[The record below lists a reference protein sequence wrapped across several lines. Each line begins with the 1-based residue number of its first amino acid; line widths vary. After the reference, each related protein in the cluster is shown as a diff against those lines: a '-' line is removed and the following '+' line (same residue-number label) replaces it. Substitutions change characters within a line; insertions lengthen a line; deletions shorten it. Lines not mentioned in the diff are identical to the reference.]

1 MDNQIIKVKRLHKQ
15 FGNLKVLQGVDFS
28 VNKGDV
34 ISIIGPSGCGKST
47 LLRCINLLEMPDAG
61 EIVFDGKY
69 LYKNERYFLKK
80 YLREYKVGTPE
91 YNELNN
97 KIAKIRHEEHQIDK
111 FVGKSLNEIRCHIG
125 MVFQQFNL
133 FPHLTVLENLT
144 IAPVSLK
151 KIKKTDAEETALELL
166 KKVGL
171 EEYANKYPSVLSGGQ
186 KQRVAIVRALAMEP
200 NVMLFDEPT
209 SALDPEMVGEVL
221 TVMSDLA
228 KSGMTMIVV
237 THEMEFAKSVSN
249 RVVFMADGKIL
260 EDGMPEEIF
269 NKPKSARLQDFL
281 SKVL

>member
-80 YLREYKVGTPE
+80 DLREYKVGTPE

-144 IAPVSLK
+144 IAPVALK
-151 KIKKTDAEETALELL
+151 KIKKTDAEERALELL

-186 KQRVAIVRALAMEP
+186 KQRVAIVRALAMKP

>member
-80 YLREYKVGTPE
+80 DLREYKVGTPE

-144 IAPVSLK
+144 IAPVALK

-186 KQRVAIVRALAMEP
+186 KQRVAIVRALAMKP
-200 NVMLFDEPT
+200 DVMLFDEPT

>member
-15 FGNLKVLQGVDFS
+15 FGNQKVLQGVDFS

-61 EIVFDGKY
+61 EIIFDGKY
-69 LYKNERYFLKK
+69 LYKNEGYFLKK
-80 YLREYKVGTPE
+80 DLREYKVGTPE
-91 YNELNN
+91 YNELYN

-111 FVGKSLNEIRCHIG
+111 AVSKSLNEVRCHIG

-151 KIKKTDAEETALELL
+151 KIKKTDAEERALELL

-186 KQRVAIVRALAMEP
+186 KQRVAIVRALAMKP
-200 NVMLFDEPT
+200 DVMLFDEPT

-221 TVMSDLA
+221 AVMSDLA

-260 EDGMPEEIF
+260 EDGMSEEIF
-269 NKPKSARLQDFL
+269 SKPKSARLQDFL

>member
-15 FGNLKVLQGVDFS
+15 FGNQKVLQGVDFS

-61 EIVFDGKY
+61 EIIFDGKY

-80 YLREYKVGTPE
+80 DI
-91 YNELNN
+91 N

-111 FVGKSLNEIRCHIG
+111 AVSKSLNEVRCHIG

-151 KIKKTDAEETALELL
+151 KIKKTDAEERALELL

-186 KQRVAIVRALAMEP
+186 KQRVAIVRALAMKP
-200 NVMLFDEPT
+200 DVMLFDEPT

-221 TVMSDLA
+221 AVMSDLA

-269 NKPKSARLQDFL
+269 SKPKSARLQDFL

>member
-15 FGNLKVLQGVDFS
+15 FGNQKVLQGVDFS

-61 EIVFDGKY
+61 EIIFDGKY
-69 LYKNERYFLKK
+69 LYKNEGYFLKK
-80 YLREYKVGTPE
+80 DLREYKVGTLE
-91 YNELNN
+91 YNELYN

-111 FVGKSLNEIRCHIG
+111 AVSKSLNEVRCHIG

-151 KIKKTDAEETALELL
+151 KIKKTDAEERALELL

-186 KQRVAIVRALAMEP
+186 KQRVAIVRALAMKP
-200 NVMLFDEPT
+200 DVMLFDEPT

-221 TVMSDLA
+221 AVMSDLA

-269 NKPKSARLQDFL
+269 SKPKSARLQDFL

>member
-15 FGNLKVLQGVDFS
+15 FGNQKVLQGVDFS

-61 EIVFDGKY
+61 EIIFDGKY
-69 LYKNERYFLKK
+69 LYKNERYFLKRD
-80 YLREYKVGTPE
+80 LREYKVGTPE
-91 YNELNN
+91 YNELYN

-111 FVGKSLNEIRCHIG
+111 VVSKSLNEIRCHIG

-144 IAPVSLK
+144 IAPFSLK

-186 KQRVAIVRALAMEP
+186 KQRVAIVRALAMKP
-200 NVMLFDEPT
+200 DVMLFDEPT

-221 TVMSDLA
+221 AVMSDLA

-269 NKPKSARLQDFL
+269 SKPKSARLQDFL

>member
-69 LYKNERYFLKK
+69 LYKNERYFLKRD
-80 YLREYKVGTPE
+80 LREYKVGTPE
-91 YNELNN
+91 YNELHN

-111 FVGKSLNEIRCHIG
+111 AVSKSLNEIRCHIG

-186 KQRVAIVRALAMEP
+186 KQRVAIVRALAMKP
-200 NVMLFDEPT
+200 DVMLFDEPT

-221 TVMSDLA
+221 AVMSDLA

-269 NKPKSARLQDFL
+269 SKPKSARLQDFL

>member
-15 FGNLKVLQGVDFS
+15 FGNQKVLQGVDFS

-61 EIVFDGKY
+61 EIIFDGKY
-69 LYKNERYFLKK
+69 LYKNERYFLKRDI
-80 YLREYKVGTPE
+80 REYKVGTPE
-91 YNELNN
+91 YNELYN

-111 FVGKSLNEIRCHIG
+111 VVSKSLNEIRCHIG

-151 KIKKTDAEETALELL
+151 KIKKTDAEERALELL

-186 KQRVAIVRALAMEP
+186 KQRVAIVRALAMKP
-200 NVMLFDEPT
+200 DVMLFDEPT

-221 TVMSDLA
+221 AVMSDLA

-269 NKPKSARLQDFL
+269 SKPKSARLQDFL

>member
-15 FGNLKVLQGVDFS
+15 FGNQKVLQGVDFS

-61 EIVFDGKY
+61 EIIFDGKY
-69 LYKNERYFLKK
+69 LYKNERYFLKRDI
-80 YLREYKVGTPE
+80 REYKVGTPE
-91 YNELNN
+91 YNELYN

-111 FVGKSLNEIRCHIG
+111 VVSKSLNEIKCHIG

-151 KIKKTDAEETALELL
+151 KIKKTDAEERALELL

-186 KQRVAIVRALAMEP
+186 KQRVAIVRALAMKP
-200 NVMLFDEPT
+200 DVMLFDEPT

-221 TVMSDLA
+221 AVMSDLA

-269 NKPKSARLQDFL
+269 SKPKSARLQDFL

>member
-1 MDNQIIKVKRLHKQ
+1 MIKVKRLHKQ
-15 FGNLKVLQGVDFS
+15 FGNQKVLQGVDFS

-61 EIVFDGKY
+61 EIIFDGKY
-69 LYKNERYFLKK
+69 LYKNERYFLKRDI
-80 YLREYKVGTPE
+80 REYKVGTPE
-91 YNELNN
+91 YNELYN

-111 FVGKSLNEIRCHIG
+111 VVSKSLNEIRCHIG

-151 KIKKTDAEETALELL
+151 KIKKTDAEERALELL

-186 KQRVAIVRALAMEP
+186 KQRVAIVRALAMKP
-200 NVMLFDEPT
+200 DVMLFDEPT

-221 TVMSDLA
+221 AVMSDLA

-269 NKPKSARLQDFL
+269 SKPKSARLQDFL

>member
-15 FGNLKVLQGVDFS
+15 FGNQKVLQGVDFS

-61 EIVFDGKY
+61 EIIFDGKY
-69 LYKNERYFLKK
+69 LYKNEGYFLKK
-80 YLREYKVGTPE
+80 DLREYKVGTPE
-91 YNELNN
+91 YNELYN

-111 FVGKSLNEIRCHIG
+111 AVSKSLNEVRCHIG

-186 KQRVAIVRALAMEP
+186 KQRVAIVRALAMKP
-200 NVMLFDEPT
+200 DVMLFDEPT

-221 TVMSDLA
+221 AVMSDLA

-249 RVVFMADGKIL
+249 RLVFMADGKIL

-269 NKPKSARLQDFL
+269 SKPKSARLQDFL

>member
-15 FGNLKVLQGVDFS
+15 FGNQKVLQGVDFS

-61 EIVFDGKY
+61 EIIFDGKY

-80 YLREYKVGTPE
+80 DLREYKVGTPE
-91 YNELNN
+91 YNELYN

-111 FVGKSLNEIRCHIG
+111 AVSKSLNEVRCHIG

-151 KIKKTDAEETALELL
+151 KIKKTDAEERALELL
-166 KKVGL
+166 KKVDL

-186 KQRVAIVRALAMEP
+186 KQRVAIVRALAMKP
-200 NVMLFDEPT
+200 DVMLFDEPT

-221 TVMSDLA
+221 AVMSDLA

-269 NKPKSARLQDFL
+269 SKPKSARLQDFL

>member
-15 FGNLKVLQGVDFS
+15 FGNQKVLHGVDFS

-61 EIVFDGKY
+61 EIIFDGKY

-80 YLREYKVGTPE
+80 DLREYKVGTPE
-91 YNELNN
+91 YNELYN
-97 KIAKIRHEEHQIDK
+97 KIAKICHEEHQIAK
-111 FVGKSLNEIRCHIG
+111 FIGKSLNEIRCHIG

-186 KQRVAIVRALAMEP
+186 KQRVAIVRALAMKP
-200 NVMLFDEPT
+200 DVMLFDEPT

-221 TVMSDLA
+221 AVMSDLA

-269 NKPKSARLQDFL
+269 SKPKSARLQDFL

>member
-15 FGNLKVLQGVDFS
+15 FGNQKVLQGVDFS

-61 EIVFDGKY
+61 EIIFDGKY
-69 LYKNERYFLKK
+69 LYKNEGYFLKK
-80 YLREYKVGTPE
+80 DLREYKVGTPE
-91 YNELNN
+91 YNELYN

-111 FVGKSLNEIRCHIG
+111 AVSKSLNEVRCHIG

-151 KIKKTDAEETALELL
+151 KIKKTDAEERALELL

-186 KQRVAIVRALAMEP
+186 KQRVAIVRALAMKP
-200 NVMLFDEPT
+200 DVMLFDEPT

-221 TVMSDLA
+221 AVMSDLA

-269 NKPKSARLQDFL
+269 SKPKSARLQDFL

>member
-1 MDNQIIKVKRLHKQ
+1 MVNQIIQVKNLHKK
-15 FGNLKVLQGVDFS
+15 FGNQSVLQGVDFT

-47 LLRCINLLEMPDAG
+47 LLRCINLLEMPNAG
-61 EIVFDGKY
+61 EIVFEGNY
-69 LYKNERYFLKK
+69 LYKNQRYFLKK
-80 YLREYKVGTPE
+80 QLHDYKIGSQEYS
-91 YNELNN
+91 ELHN
-97 KIAKIRHEEHQIDK
+97 KIAKIRKEEHHIDAIIAK
-111 FVGKSLNEIRCHIG
+111 KINEIRCHIG

-144 IAPVSLK
+144 IAPISLK
-151 KIKKTDAEETALELL
+151 KVKKSDAEKKALELL
-166 KKVGL
+166 AKVGL

-186 KQRVAIVRALAMEP
+186 KQRVAIVRALAMDP
-200 NVMLFDEPT
+200 KVMLFDEPT

-221 TVMSDLA
+221 AVMSDLA

-260 EDGMPEEIF
+260 EEGSPDVIF
-269 NKPKSARLQDFL
+269 TNPNSTRLQDFL

>member
-61 EIVFDGKY
+61 EIIFDGKY

-80 YLREYKVGTPE
+80 DLCEYKVGTPE
-91 YNELNN
+91 YNELYN

-144 IAPVSLK
+144 IAPVALK
-151 KIKKTDAEETALELL
+151 KIKKTDAEERALELL

-186 KQRVAIVRALAMEP
+186 KQRVAIVRALAMKP
-200 NVMLFDEPT
+200 DVMLFDEPT

-269 NKPKSARLQDFL
+269 DKPKSARLQDFL

>member
-15 FGNLKVLQGVDFS
+15 FGNQKVLQGVDFS

-61 EIVFDGKY
+61 EIIFDGKY

-80 YLREYKVGTPE
+80 DLREYKVGTPE
-91 YNELNN
+91 YNELYN

-111 FVGKSLNEIRCHIG
+111 AVSKSLNEVRCHIG

-151 KIKKTDAEETALELL
+151 KIKKTDAEERALELL

-186 KQRVAIVRALAMEP
+186 KQRVAIVRALAMKP
-200 NVMLFDEPT
+200 DVMLFDEPT

-221 TVMSDLA
+221 AVMSDLA

-269 NKPKSARLQDFL
+269 SKPKSARLQDFL

>member
-15 FGNLKVLQGVDFS
+15 FGNQKVLQGVDFS
-28 VNKGDV
+28 VNKDDV

-61 EIVFDGKY
+61 EIIFDGKY
-69 LYKNERYFLKK
+69 LYKNERYFLKRD
-80 YLREYKVGTPE
+80 LREYKVGTPE
-91 YNELNN
+91 YNELYN

-144 IAPVSLK
+144 IAPVALK

-186 KQRVAIVRALAMEP
+186 KQRVAIVRALAMKP
-200 NVMLFDEPT
+200 DVMLFDEPT